1 MGMMQTFG
9 MSVDNEQRRAKR
21 KVLKVKAKL
30 VLEGAQPLMA
40 RTADVG
46 ADGVSLVLPNV
57 LKTGTTCM
65 VHFDIFHDGK
75 AATINARSRVQY
87 CVLSNGEFK
96 VGFQF
101 LHLELAALASL
112 SKFLH

>member
-9 MSVDNEQRRAKR
+9 MAVDNEQRREKR

-30 VLEGAQPLMA
+30 VLEGAQPVFV

-46 ADGVSLVLPNV
+46 ADGVSLVVPTV
-57 LKTGTTCM
+57 LKAGTTCM

-75 AATINARSRVQY
+75 SSTINARSRVQY

-101 LHLELAALASL
+101 LQLEMAALASL